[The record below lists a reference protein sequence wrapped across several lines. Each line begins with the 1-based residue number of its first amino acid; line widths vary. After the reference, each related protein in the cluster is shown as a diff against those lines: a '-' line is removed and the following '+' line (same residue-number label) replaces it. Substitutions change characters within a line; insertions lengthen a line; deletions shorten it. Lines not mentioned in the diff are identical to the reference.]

1 MRRVVYMLMAI
12 VLLATNILPSYA
24 EEYSLRDQ
32 LNERQKYVYDLVQS
46 VSDKDHSML
55 LVVQDKDNYF
65 QIMDINGILDI
76 LSGNHLGEAFFGSDS
91 YQQSYLNTVIADAI
105 TITEADYNLD
115 EVQDAD
121 KFMDVVTTEAALLK
135 DAPGYLDEISEITKT
150 VSIAWE
156 GEVYLLKV
164 GFASDL
170 YLNALALVADNS
182 DDKNVSQSAKKAYV
196 FAKSDEAQ
204 DQFLYWA
211 DTVTKKG
218 VSALMDT
225 IRSTSPLIIWN
236 FAELGLDIISGDTVN
251 NNLSE
256 LHATQFQSAVY
267 NTFYTKLFEK
277 GGNYLQNDYTD
288 EELEDLHSLAC
299 LYLKTGYTGFSYNK
313 WDNAK
318 SCKKALKKIL
328 SLPFPTS
335 HEQYSGPEITLSDY
349 SCPGQLSV
357 GDKYSFFGTVNSSE
371 MLKRVSVEIISNENH
386 YEYNSPE
393 LNDYTFQIHS
403 IDNQIAVNQMPAAG
417 YRYVVS
423 ATTDS
428 GTHIVLD
435 EPFKIIPED
444 GNMTINQYR
453 IPGIIK
459 EGTTFPVTGLVKSS
473 STLSYVKVEIITFD
487 GQWVTGDESD
497 SINDNQFDLSVL
509 DANTRYDLLSTGRFR
524 YRIIGRNES
533 GTEVLVDQPILVI
546 P

>member
-1 MRRVVYMLMAI
+1 MVI
-12 VLLATNILPSYA
+12 VLMVANVLPLYA
-24 EEYSLRDQ
+24 EEYHIRDQ
-32 LNERQKYVYDLVQS
+32 LNERQRYVYDLVQS
-46 VSDKDHSML
+46 VSNKDHSML

-105 TITEADYNLD
+105 TITGVDYNLN
-115 EVQDAD
+115 EVQDVD
-121 KFMDVVTTEAALLK
+121 KFMDVVTTEADLLEN
-135 DAPGYLDEISEITKT
+135 APGYLNEISGVTKT
-150 VSIAWE
+150 ASIAWE

-182 DDKNVSQSAKKAYV
+182 NDKNVSNSAKKAYV
-196 FAKSDEAQ
+196 LAKSDDAQ
-204 DQFLYWA
+204 GQFLYWA

-218 VSALMDT
+218 FSELMDA

-236 FAELGLDIISGDTVN
+236 FAELGLDIISGDIVD

-267 NTFYTKLFEK
+267 NTFYNKLFEK
-277 GGNYLQNDYTD
+277 GDNYLQNNYTD

-299 LYLKTGYTGFSYNK
+299 LYLKTGSTGFSYNK

-318 SCKKALKKIL
+318 ACEKALKKIL

-371 MLKRVSVEIISNENH
+371 ILRRVSVEIISNENH
-386 YEYNSPE
+386 YRYDSPK

-403 IDNQIAVNQMPAAG
+403 LDNQIVVNQIPSAC
-417 YRYVVS
+417 YRYVVT
-423 ATTDS
+423 ANTDS
-428 GTHIVLD
+428 GTYVVLD
-435 EPFKIIPED
+435 EPFKIIHED
-444 GNMTINQYR
+444 GNMTINQYH

-459 EGTTFPVTGLVKSS
+459 GGQPFSVTGLVKSS
-473 STLSYVKVEIITFD
+473 SIISHVKVEIITSD
-487 GQWVTGDESD
+487 GQWVTGDESN
-497 SINDNQFDLSVL
+497 SVNDNQFDLSAL
-509 DANTRYDLLSTGRFR
+509 DANTRFDLLSTGKYR
-524 YRIIGRNES
+524 YRVTGRNGS
-533 GTEVLVDQPILVI
+533 GTEVLVDQPILVT